1 MKKFKYLFII
11 FVLLFLFCQDI
22 FSFNFGL
29 IKPTKKK
36 YEEVEEKVIEKR
48 IEEGEEIPGDDKP
61 SISITAPAD
70 DAEVSGTV
78 EITVSA
84 SDDKGVTEVEFYIDD
99 TLKHTAISTPYSY
112 SWDTTAE
119 SDDLH
124 TVKVIAYDTLNQTAY
139 DEHTVTV
146 NNNITFII
154 PYKTITFD
162 GDWTSGEYDG
172 DETDFLGENDPQG
185 DDPLPYT
192 GCDIKTIRMAQDSDN
207 IYILLNM
214 WDGAPNE
221 TWGQTTADAY
231 GFIFND
237 GLLDIVEVHYDGAWT
252 YGLHKDK
259 LTGTQISIASNME
272 IKIPKSEITTN
283 PFSLWVS
290 IGEPDVND
298 RTFRK
303 LAGF

>member
-1 MKKFKYLFII
+1 MIY
-11 FVLLFLFCQDI
+11 
-22 FSFNFGL
+22 
-29 IKPTKKK
+29 
-36 YEEVEEKVIEKR
+36 Y
-48 IEEGEEIPGDDKP
+48 
-61 SISITAPAD
+61 
-70 DAEVSGTV
+70 
-78 EITVSA
+78 
-84 SDDKGVTEVEFYIDD
+84 
-99 TLKHTAISTPYSY
+99 
-112 SWDTTAE
+112 
-119 SDDLH
+119 

-154 PYKTITFD
+154 PHKTITFD